1 MSAIDLATPAGTLLR
16 ESLSQWS
23 ALMPDQITRKVV
35 GQILM
40 PKLTQALSVTNVK
53 IDIKDWLSLIGKRNM
68 KQLFNEVV
76 KVQLT
81 PIFSDRKMFKS
92 RALDLFSPWV
102 SCLETKEV
110 VSFANKYVWPKL
122 TSQVK
127 RLEVDPSDQDLKPL
141 YLLFAWSRVLPAPY
155 SLK

>member
-68 KQLFNEVV
+68 K
-76 KVQLT
+76 
-81 PIFSDRKMFKS
+81 
-92 RALDLFSPWV
+92 
-102 SCLETKEV
+102 
-110 VSFANKYVWPKL
+110 
-122 TSQVK
+122 
-127 RLEVDPSDQDLKPL
+127 
-141 YLLFAWSRVLPAPY
+141 
-155 SLK
+155 